1 MEQRDYILRL
11 IEQLGAVMAAL
22 RRRILGAAPPEG
34 LRGQL
39 DGVASRAGFDLEL
52 LRGFDLQ
59 TLRLLVAP
67 TGDVDPTRCWLMA
80 EILYLDGLEALLS
93 EDPEG
98 RDSLLKAR
106 ALFELVRP
114 HGGLLVGLPEADER
128 IEEIDERLA
137 EEGSLGRIH
146 RGR

>member
-1 MEQRDYILRL
+1 MEQRDYVLRL

-22 RRRILGAAPPEG
+22 RRRILGGAPPEG
-34 LRGQL
+34 LREQL
-39 DGVASRAGFDLEL
+39 DGVASQAGLDLDL
-52 LRGFDLQ
+52 LRGFDLR

-93 EDPEG
+93 ENREG

-106 ALFELVRP
+106 ALFDLVRP
-114 HGGLLVGLPEADER
+114 YGGLLVGLPEASER
-128 IEEIDERLA
+128 IVEIDERLA
-137 EEGSLGRIH
+137 KGASPGRID